1 MAIDESD
8 RWFGEERKDLVEM
21 SLTDDLVRREKIWW
35 KAEMIPTAINF
46 SCLIIDDIWGNA
58 ILWLF
63 DVMLININ
71 NQNFNSEFWTKVGNL
86 FRF

>member
-8 RWFGEERKDLVEM
+8 RWFGEERKDLVE
-21 SLTDDLVRREKIWW
+21 SRNDSNIW
-35 KAEMIPTAINF
+35 TAINF
-46 SCLIIDDIWGNA
+46 SCLIIDDIGGNV